1 MLQFIYLP
9 IIVEKFFDALLGLVK
24 DLLGKLLLENPTAA
38 AWAIA
43 FFVLIYVSVRL
54 VLHARGLQEKY
65 DCTAQL
71 REDALR
77 EQQARHEEKINAK
90 DREIQSLNDKF
101 HQQSNLNGEAMQ
113 AIKDALVRTN
123 VKPHVLN
130 LHNGVL
136 ALCISAGIKP
146 HEAGMQAVTQE

>member
-1 MLQFIYLP
+1 M
-9 IIVEKFFDALLGLVK
+9 EKFFDALLGLVK
-24 DLLGKLLLENPTAA
+24 AMLEKLLLDNPTAA
-38 AWAIA
+38 AWACA
-43 FFVLIYVSVRL
+43 FFILLYVSVRL

-71 REDALR
+71 REDALK
-77 EQQARHEEKINAK
+77 EQQARHDEKIHAK
-90 DREIQSLNDKF
+90 DKEIQSLNDKF
-101 HQQSNLNGEAMQ
+101 HQQSALNSEAMQ
-113 AIKDALVRTN
+113 AIKDALLRTN

-146 HEAGMQAVTQE
+146 HEAGMQAITQD